1 MKSTSTYNFII
12 MFGFSVIAS
21 AMGLNRVKAPRATEK
36 IRSVQDSLEKVATDD
51 KKSFEDSACW
61 CKKNLAKNNQL
72 VESLR
77 QQTDQLGYDIQGQ
90 TAAKAQLTADLEN
103 QQRELESNQQALDT
117 AKSLRERDS
126 KKFADDEQQHIQ
138 SIKALDG
145 ALGALKK
152 GSVDDLS
159 LAAVR
164 SAVHRSSNHSI
175 RGLLVQLDSAAK
187 HTSTPAVVYGT
198 LKQMRHTFSDNLED
212 MRRDESS
219 ASEQHEGLVTAKA
232 EEIAAI
238 KRQITTKKTR
248 AADVGVDVEQKKEQQ
263 DRTQKLL
270 DAQVKLL
277 QGIQD
282 FCAANEPAFQDRQ
295 GKIQEAGM
303 ALQSVQVDIAGAQLL
318 SVAKQEPVNQG
329 AMELCIVAAGMTGDL
344 REPAKQACKRAK
356 EGKSQDAADAV
367 EDLETT
373 LKEVLSAAVGAQ
385 EKCQASVREEQ
396 NALAEKEAEVSSQK
410 GAVSSDKDT
419 TSATIKE
426 VQDDID
432 SAQSAKEAL
441 DQVSTVTKKVL
452 ATCHFETHQDMVLLR
467 DAKSAVPEA
476 AKAKI
481 GQAMN
486 DIQIIDQTMETF
498 VANTDEKVAKITSS
512 LDDVTRAA
520 NKLLVPL
527 KLIYANDEEKVIAVK
542 DQSDEIKRD
551 ARPECDT
558 SSLAAKAEKLKG
570 QIAELGKISE
580 TLAFEALR

>member
-1 MKSTSTYNFII
+1 
-12 MFGFSVIAS
+12 
-21 AMGLNRVKAPRATEK
+21 
-36 IRSVQDSLEKVATDD
+36 
-51 KKSFEDSACW
+51 
-61 CKKNLAKNNQL
+61 
-72 VESLR
+72 
-77 QQTDQLGYDIQGQ
+77 
-90 TAAKAQLTADLEN
+90 
-103 QQRELESNQQALDT
+103 
-117 AKSLRERDS
+117 
-126 KKFADDEQQHIQ
+126 
-138 SIKALDG
+138 
-145 ALGALKK
+145 
-152 GSVDDLS
+152 
-159 LAAVR
+159 
-164 SAVHRSSNHSI
+164 
-175 RGLLVQLDSAAK
+175 
-187 HTSTPAVVYGT
+187 

-373 LKEVLSAAVGAQ
+373 LKEALSAAVGAQ